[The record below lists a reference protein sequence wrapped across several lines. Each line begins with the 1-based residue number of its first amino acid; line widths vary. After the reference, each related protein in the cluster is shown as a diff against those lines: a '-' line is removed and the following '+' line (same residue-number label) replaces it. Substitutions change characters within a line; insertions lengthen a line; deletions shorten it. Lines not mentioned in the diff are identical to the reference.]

1 MTAFPSPHAGPVI
14 VLPEA
19 TGWESDA
26 EAAGWRVVDGAA
38 VEDTPWDLAGTI
50 VRTDDAAVAGAAL
63 ARSGSVAP
71 TSTMADLVALV
82 DDARRAG
89 ASMWPRAEGEP
100 RATAASIQ
108 DDALDR
114 ETEALLG
121 RLAAGMSV
129 GEAAA
134 AGHMSLRTA
143 QRKLAAARSRFRVT
157 TTPGAVAAWRRSKA

>member
-1 MTAFPSPHAGPVI
+1 MNAFPPPDAGTVLI
-14 VLPEA
+14 LPEA
-19 TGWESDA
+19 TGWQTDA
-26 EAAGWRVVDGAA
+26 EAAGWRVVDGTAI
-38 VEDTPWDLAGTI
+38 EHTPWDLAGTI
-50 VRTDDAAVAGAAL
+50 VCTDDAAVAGDAL
-63 ARSGSVAP
+63 ARAGSVAP
-71 TSTMADLVALV
+71 TPNTPDLVALV

-89 ASMWPRAEGEP
+89 ASIWPRPETEQ

-114 ETEALLG
+114 ETDALLE

-143 QRKLAAARSRFRVT
+143 QRKLAAARARFRVT